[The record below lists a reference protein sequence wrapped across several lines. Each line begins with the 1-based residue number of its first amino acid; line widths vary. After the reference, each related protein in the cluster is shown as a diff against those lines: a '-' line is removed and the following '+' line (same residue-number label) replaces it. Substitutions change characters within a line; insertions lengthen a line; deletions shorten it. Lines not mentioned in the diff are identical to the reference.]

1 MHGLD
6 APGDDACVVPEH
18 EQIAGVAA
26 TRRAVSTTNRTPSC
40 NSGSIELPRAVGK
53 GQRYRDRQIGL
64 HRRQRHLDDPPGAMR
79 TTVSVAL
86 LPDELEEGDE
96 TLAAILSDP
105 TGAIILDG
113 SGRWNPSALEGDL
126 R

>member
-1 MHGLD
+1 MPW
-6 APGDDACVVPEH
+6 ARASVT
-18 EQIAGVAA
+18 A
-26 TRRAVSTTNRTPSC
+26 TARSDFTGG
-40 NSGSIELPRAVGK
+40 SGTATIPA
-53 GQRYRDRQIGL
+53 
-64 HRRQRHLDDPPGAMR
+64 GAMR